1 MDNGGDVKEKL
12 DLDTVEDAV
21 YWTRRRLEQA
31 GVFFGHGTDNALDEA
46 ACLVS
51 HCLRL
56 PFEELQEAR
65 HQPLEEEARRAIEA
79 MVERRIRERI
89 PAAYLTH
96 EAWFCGLKFYVDER
110 VLVPRSPIAELI
122 AQGFRPWIGPQQ
134 EIHRILDMGTGSA
147 CIAIACAHAFP
158 GAQVDAVDI
167 SPQALEVARIN
178 ISRHGLEG
186 RVHALESDL
195 FASLPPRSYDIIVSN
210 PPYVSREEMETLPD
224 EYRHEPVHGL
234 EADEEG
240 LRLVAEILARAA
252 DYLGEGGILIVEVGN
267 SQAALERRFPHLPFM
282 WLAFTHGGSGVFL
295 LTREQLLDFADSDG
309 A

>member
-1 MDNGGDVKEKL
+1 MENGGDVKEKL
-12 DLDTVEDAV
+12 ETVEDAV

-56 PFEELQEAR
+56 PFEELQAAR
-65 HQPLEEEARRAIEA
+65 RQPLEEEARRAIET
-79 MVERRIRERI
+79 MVERRIQERI

-96 EAWFCGLKFYVDER
+96 AAWFCGLEFYVDER

-134 EIHRILDMGTGSA
+134 EIRRILDMGTGSA

-195 FASLPPRSYDIIVSN
+195 FASLPRRPYDIIVSN
-210 PPYVSREEMETLPD
+210 PPYVPREEMETLPD

-252 DYLGEGGILIVEVGN
+252 DYLGEAGILIVEVGN

-282 WLAFTHGGSGVFL
+282 WLAFAHGGSGVFL